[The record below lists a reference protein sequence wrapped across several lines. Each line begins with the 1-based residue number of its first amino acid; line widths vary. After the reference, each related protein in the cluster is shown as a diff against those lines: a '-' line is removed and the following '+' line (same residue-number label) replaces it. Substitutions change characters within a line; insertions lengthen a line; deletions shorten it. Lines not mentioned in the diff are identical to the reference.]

1 MIKNAIRKYIKTKV
15 QMVLCVSKEVDVFQN
30 ESIAI
35 FCKRD
40 AFLARGVETDCFMVC
55 DLVPEI
61 LDILQFIINRSLSE
75 TRRTCWKDLEQTLS
89 A

>member
-15 QMVLCVSKEVDVFQN
+15 QMVLCVPKKVDVFQN
-30 ESIAI
+30 ESITI

-55 DLVPEI
+55 DRVPEI
-61 LDILQFIINRSLSE
+61 LYILQFIINRSLSE
-75 TRRTCWKDLEQTLS
+75 TRRSGRKNLEQTLS